1 MSVVCYLHG
10 VGSVQNQPQGSLAMQ
25 TATIS
30 KLHQNTVDI
39 LRERAEEIDSN
50 IMCCVA
56 DEDHESADSWR
67 PTLASIVRVL
77 EDPHAAT
84 LGAEKLAACE
94 LNSMMDRDE
103 FAAASGSP
111 TTRSCRITADLCRA
125 GFHDKFYPDA
135 FYSHKPRTML
145 VDGVRYCV

>member
-1 MSVVCYLHG
+1 MKM
-10 VGSVQNQPQGSLAMQ
+10 N
-25 TATIS
+25 ATITN
-30 KLHQNTVDI
+30 LHQNTIDI

-50 IMCCVA
+50 IMNSVA
-56 DEDHESADSWR
+56 DDDHESADSWR

-77 EDPHAAT
+77 EDPQAAT
-84 LGAEKLAACE
+84 LRAEKLAACE
-94 LNSMMDRDE
+94 LNWVLDRDE
-103 FAAASGSP
+103 YVTASGSP
-111 TTRSCRITADLCRA
+111 TTKSCRVTADLCRA